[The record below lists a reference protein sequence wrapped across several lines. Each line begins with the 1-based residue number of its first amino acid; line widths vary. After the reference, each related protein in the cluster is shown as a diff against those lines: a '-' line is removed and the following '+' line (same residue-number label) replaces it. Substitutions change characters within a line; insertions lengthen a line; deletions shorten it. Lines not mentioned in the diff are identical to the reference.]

1 MEYLLEF
8 KVANLNE
15 YWIKLLMFTGI
26 TCVLIY
32 ILHLILTNSF
42 IKKIKDD
49 FYDDLGLLF
58 DYSRLYSSLLA
69 LSILSCFWGLTL
81 YLNGTSLFDFT
92 SFKLSMKNTYF
103 LISPYL
109 ASLLIC
115 VFVFKNAKN
124 SITSKF

>member
-8 KVANLNE
+8 KVANVNE
-15 YWIKLLMFTGI
+15 YWIKLLMFTSI

-32 ILHLILTNSF
+32 TLHLILTNSF

-58 DYSRLYSSLLA
+58 DYSRLYSSLLT

-92 SFKLSMKNTYF
+92 SFKLSTKNAYF

-124 SITSKF
+124 SISSKF

>member
-15 YWIKLLMFTGI
+15 YWIKLLMLTSI

-32 ILHLILTNSF
+32 TLHLILTNSF

-92 SFKLSMKNTYF
+92 SFKLSTKNAYF

-109 ASLLIC
+109 ASLL
-115 VFVFKNAKN
+115 V
-124 SITSKF
+124 

>member
-15 YWIKLLMFTGI
+15 YWIKLLMLTSI

-32 ILHLILTNSF
+32 TLHLILTNSF

-92 SFKLSMKNTYF
+92 SFKLSTKNAYF

-124 SITSKF
+124 SISSKF

>member
-8 KVANLNE
+8 KVSNLNE

-32 ILHLILTNSF
+32 ILHLILTNLF

-69 LSILSCFWGLTL
+69 LSILACFWVLTL

-92 SFKLSMKNTYF
+92 STKLSIKNAYF
-103 LISPYL
+103 LISPYF